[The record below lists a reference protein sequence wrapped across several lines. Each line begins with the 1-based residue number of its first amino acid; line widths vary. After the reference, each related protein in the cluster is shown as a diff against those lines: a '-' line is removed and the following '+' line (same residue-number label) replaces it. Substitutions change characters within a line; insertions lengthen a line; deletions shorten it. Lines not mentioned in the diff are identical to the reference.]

1 MSFCG
6 CNKHMVK
13 RKVTKTKTATHR
25 SFHRSTKNKVLA
37 GVCGGLA
44 EYFNIDP
51 LIVRSIFIG
60 LAFIDGSGIILYV
73 LLWIF
78 TPVAGKKTN

>member
-1 MSFCG
+1 MP
-6 CNKHMVK
+6 K
-13 RKVTKTKTATHR
+13 RKVSKTKTTSHR
-25 SFHRSTKNKVLA
+25 TFHRSTKNKVIA

-60 LAFIDGSGIILYV
+60 LACIDGAGIVLYV

-78 TPVAGKKTN
+78 TPVAGKKN

>member
-1 MSFCG
+1 MS
-6 CNKHMVK
+6 K
-13 RKVTKTKTATHR
+13 RKVTKTKSTTHR
-25 SFHRSTKNKVLA
+25 SFHRSTKNKVIA

-51 LIVRSIFIG
+51 LIVRALFIG
-60 LAFIDGSGIILYV
+60 LACIDGSGIVLYV

-78 TPVAGKKTN
+78 TPTTSKK

>member
-1 MSFCG
+1 MP
-6 CNKHMVK
+6 K
-13 RKVTKTKTATHR
+13 RKVSKSQPTKHR
-25 SFHRSTKNKVLA
+25 TFHRSTKNKVIA

-51 LIVRSIFIG
+51 LIVRALFIG
-60 LAFIDGSGIILYV
+60 LACIDGSGIVLYV

-78 TPVAGKKTN
+78 TPVTNKK

>member
-1 MSFCG
+1 MP
-6 CNKHMVK
+6 K
-13 RKVTKTKTATHR
+13 RKVSKTQLAKHR
-25 SFHRSTKNKVLA
+25 VFHRSAKNKVLA
-37 GVCGGLA
+37 GVCAGMA

-60 LAFIDGSGIILYV
+60 LACIDGAGIVLYV

-78 TPVAGKKTN
+78 TPVAGKKN